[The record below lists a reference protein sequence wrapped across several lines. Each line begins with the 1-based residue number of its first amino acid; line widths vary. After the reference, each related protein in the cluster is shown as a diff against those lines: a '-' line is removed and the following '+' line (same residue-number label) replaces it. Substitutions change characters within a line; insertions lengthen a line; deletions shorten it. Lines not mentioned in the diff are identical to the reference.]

1 MSLPALDQ
9 ALVLQIAAYGVLVAW
24 ALLAILPRWRFTQWL
39 VHSIAL
45 PLALAFLYAYLVSAN
60 ALFGDG
66 LPADARL
73 DALPAVLRNFFAPET
88 AVAAF
93 VHLMLFD
100 LFVGAW
106 EVRDAERRRMPH
118 LLVVPCLLLTLLAGP
133 LGLLLYLALRLVARR
148 GGFSLA
154 ETGTAQAEEEGRP

>member
-9 ALVLQIAAYGVLVAW
+9 SLVLRIVSYGVLGAW
-24 ALLAILPRWRFTQWL
+24 ALLVILPRWRFTQLL

-45 PLALAFLYAYLVSAN
+45 PLALALLYAYLVSAN
-60 ALFGDG
+60 ALFGAG
-66 LPADARL
+66 LPSDARL
-73 DALPAVLRNFFAPET
+73 EALPETLRHLFAPET

-106 EVRDAERRRMPH
+106 QVRDAARRRMPH
-118 LLVVPCLLLTLLAGP
+118 LLVVPCLGLTLLSGP
-133 LGLLLYLALRLVARR
+133 LGLLLYLALRLVVRR
-148 GGFSLA
+148 GGLSLA
-154 ETGTAQAEEEGRP
+154 ETGPGKPEDGSEA

>member
-9 ALVLQIAAYGVLVAW
+9 SLVLRVTAFGVLAAW

-45 PLALAFLYAYLVSAN
+45 PLVLAFLYAYLVSAN
-60 ALFGDG
+60 ALFGQG
-66 LPADARL
+66 LPSDAWL
-73 DALPAVLRNFFAPET
+73 DALPRTLHDLFVPET

-106 EVRDAERRRMPH
+106 QVRDAQRRRMPH
-118 LLVVPCLLLTLLAGP
+118 LLVVPCLVLTLLAGP
-133 LGLLLYLALRLVARR
+133 LGLLLYLALRLVVRR
-148 GGFSLA
+148 GGWTLT
-154 ETGTAQAEEEGRP
+154 ETGPSVAEDGDEL